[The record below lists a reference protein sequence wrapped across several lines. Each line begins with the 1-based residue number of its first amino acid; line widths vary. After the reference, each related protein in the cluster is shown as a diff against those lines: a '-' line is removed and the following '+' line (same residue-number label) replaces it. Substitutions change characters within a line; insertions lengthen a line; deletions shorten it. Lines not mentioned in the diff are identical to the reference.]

1 MRERPN
7 LAHNLICFEASQSSS
22 LFSSTHV
29 AIPVEPPVLGLP
41 SLHWRAGF
49 LQKKENKNHCLR
61 CKIIKFRF
69 RRLAIVSITVEYISE
84 STTPSFQ
91 RLRTMAEFRDI
102 KLNKN
107 TPIFDNLHNIHKHWT
122 IHSLHAISGQITFY
136 LGWSPM
142 SSCCWPVYWVVFRI
156 P

>member
-7 LAHNLICFEASQSSS
+7 LAHNLVNLIVSKHLKALHFSRQLMSPFLLSPLYLNFRLCSCLQSCGHHLSS
-22 LFSSTHV
+22 AEIVPDFLKGRFST
-29 AIPVEPPVLGLP
+29 IE
-41 SLHWRAGF
+41 
-49 LQKKENKNHCLR
+49 ENKNHCLR
-61 CKIIKFRF
+61 CKIITFCF

-122 IHSLHAISGQITFY
+122 IHSLHAISG
-136 LGWSPM
+136 
-142 SSCCWPVYWVVFRI
+142 
-156 P
+156 